1 MSGQPATP
9 KVRRFFLALVGLGA
23 IHFTA
28 PWPGPQA
35 VLHTFL
41 VLGLAPGFESAV
53 AGLAWAAAA
62 GWVLEGSLR
71 LYPHLGGT
79 AFGNMLA
86 CMLAYGLALRWPP
99 LALKPYWGRQAVL
112 VIIHV
117 LLVHAAVAFAA
128 GFHAWGTG
136 WLWSLLLTPA
146 WATVALRLHPPLH
159 RK

>member
-1 MSGQPATP
+1 MTAPAEIS
-9 KVRRFFLALVGLGA
+9 KVLRTVLALLCLAA
-23 IHFTA
+23 IQFTA

-41 VLGLAPGFESAV
+41 VLGLAPGFQSPLAGAV
-53 AGLAWAAAA
+53 LAASG
-62 GWVLEGSLR
+62 GWVLEGTLR

-79 AFGNMLA
+79 PLA
-86 CMLAYGLALRWPP
+86 DLLICLLAYALALRWPP
-99 LALKPYWGRQAVL
+99 LTLKPYWGRQAVL
-112 VIIHV
+112 TVVHF
-117 LLVHAAVAFAA
+117 LLVNACVAFAA
-128 GFHAWGTG
+128 GFHPWGTG